1 MPFYILKGNDD
12 QGTKYPL
19 DTHSDI
25 FRPDINKFINKK
37 NNVQTYRGARQTKYG
52 EKLGGYIALQDGYKY
67 TRTSNTNRSR
77 SRQVVWLYTGW
88 IHDVGMRDEPVF
100 TETKKY
106 MCVDTFNNRAN
117 KHTVVVD
124 GIRSLLGNIDKIEL
138 HRITTS
144 AIKMNLLDYIKVSWQ
159 NVELTGVKVEE
170 YTFNIGKS
178 ILEGFG
184 DNLTKLLKLFSIFDR
199 NKVKWRGLGKD
210 TTDSYWMYELEFSND
225 ADVNKYT
232 AVAQPKK
239 DGDGKWYVDFDLGA
253 HISNIW
259 KYDPLRVNNLFLV
272 TTSLA
277 IDALQQNI
285 LVNSLAYPYV
295 LLCYFY
301 SLIVNPQSYVHP

>member
-100 TETKKY
+100 TQTQKY

-124 GIRSLLGNIDKIEL
+124 GIRSLLGNIDKIGL
-138 HRITTS
+138 NRVTTS
-144 AIKMNLLDYIKVSWQ
+144 TIKTKHLDYIKV
-159 NVELTGVKVEE
+159 N
-170 YTFNIGKS
+170 
-178 ILEGFG
+178 
-184 DNLTKLLKLFSIFDR
+184 
-199 NKVKWRGLGKD
+199 
-210 TTDSYWMYELEFSND
+210 
-225 ADVNKYT
+225 
-232 AVAQPKK
+232 
-239 DGDGKWYVDFDLGA
+239 
-253 HISNIW
+253 
-259 KYDPLRVNNLFLV
+259 
-272 TTSLA
+272 
-277 IDALQQNI
+277 
-285 LVNSLAYPYV
+285 
-295 LLCYFY
+295 
-301 SLIVNPQSYVHP
+301 